1 MGIKVVIP
9 FSGGKDSQSCLKLA
23 IEKYN
28 RDEILGLFLDTKWEH
43 PLVYEHIRN
52 IQKDYNVEIKTIS
65 AGSVEEQVLKVG
77 KFPNSFMRF
86 CTDRLKIRPSRDFYK
101 SLSSEIGN
109 FEVWLGIRT
118 GESYARNKRYK
129 SRTDNE
135 LYVPHLIN
143 PSFPKLLGNRGVRF
157 KFPLLNW
164 SEYQVKDYL
173 GDEINPLYN
182 YGFNRVGCF
191 PCLASTPKQ
200 HQRCFEYDAFG
211 ARQKQKVIELE
222 HAINLKHS
230 PANTSQLCM
239 FCHI

>member
-1 MGIKVVIP
+1 MSIKVVVP

-43 PLVYEHIRN
+43 PLVYKHIRN

-65 AGSVEEQVLKVG
+65 AGSVEEQILKVK

-101 SLSSEIGN
+101 SLCLEVGS
-109 FEVWLGIRT
+109 FEVWMGIRSD
-118 GESYARNKRYK
+118 ESSARKKRYEL
-129 SRTDNE
+129 RVDNE
-135 LYVPHLIN
+135 LYDPHLIN
-143 PSFPKLLGNRGVRF
+143 PSFPKLLGRHGVRF

-164 SEYQVKDYL
+164 SEQEVKQFL
-173 GDEINPLYN
+173 GDEINPLYSD
-182 YGFNRVGCF
+182 GFNRVGCF

-211 ARQKQKVIELE
+211 AKQNLKIIELE
-222 HAINLKHS
+222 RAINEKHL